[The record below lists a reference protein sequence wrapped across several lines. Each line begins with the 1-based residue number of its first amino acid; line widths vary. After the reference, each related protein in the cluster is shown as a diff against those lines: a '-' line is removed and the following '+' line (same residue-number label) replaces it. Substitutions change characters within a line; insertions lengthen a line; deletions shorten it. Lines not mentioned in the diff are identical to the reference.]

1 MKKIKRIGVLTS
13 GGDSQ
18 GMNACLKTI
27 IKMAERYEYEVIAFM
42 GGYKGL
48 ALDECKTVTSKD
60 ADMYFSVGGSFI
72 LSGRYPPFAEKKEWD
87 KAKATYKKHHLE
99 ALIVLGGD
107 GSIKG
112 AYDLSQVGLNIVVIP
127 CTIDNDVFC
136 TNKSI
141 GFDTAVNNAVSV
153 IDNIKQTMRTN
164 GRVLIAETMGRHCGE
179 IAMHAGLCSEAD
191 IIMIPEKKQSVE
203 KIIREVGK
211 QLKVGNDSP
220 TVVLSELQIDI
231 EDLSKRITETYKKEC
246 KAIVIGYVQRGGTP
260 TVQDKFLAIRMGVGA
275 MDCVLNQNFGNVVSL
290 IKDEIKFVPFEKA
303 INTKYKFNEELWQTF
318 LELKK
323 FKTIKSQMNKMKTIH

>member
-1 MKKIKRIGVLTS
+1 MKKIGILTS

-27 IKMAERYEYEVIAFM
+27 IKMAERYQYEVIAFM

-48 ALDECKTVTSKD
+48 ATDECKIVTSKD
-60 ADMYFSVGGSFI
+60 ADMYFSIGGSFI
-72 LSGRYPPFAEKKEWD
+72 LSGRYLPFMEKKEWER
-87 KAKATYKKHHLE
+87 ALAVYKKHNLE

-107 GSIKG
+107 GSIK
-112 AYDLSQVGLNIVVIP
+112 AANDLSSIGINVVVVP

-136 TNKSI
+136 TSRSI
-141 GFDTAVNNAVSV
+141 GFDTAVNNAVNA
-153 IDNIKQTMRTN
+153 IDNIQQTMKTN

-203 KIIREVGK
+203 KIVREVGK
-211 QLKVGNDSP
+211 QLKVGNESP

-231 EDLSKRITETYKKEC
+231 QELAKVITETYNREC
-246 KAIVIGYVQRGGTP
+246 KAIVVGYIQRGGTP
-260 TVQDKFLAIRMGVGA
+260 TVQDKLLAIRMGVGA
-275 MDCVLNQNFGNVVSL
+275 MDCVLKQNFGNVVAL
-290 IKDEIKFVPFEKA
+290 VKDEIKFIPFEKA
-303 INTKYKFNEELWQTF
+303 IKTKYKFNDELWQTF
-318 LELKK
+318 LQLKK
-323 FKTIKSQMNKMKTIH
+323 FKTEKKKTNAKK

>member
-1 MKKIKRIGVLTS
+1 MKKIGILTS

-27 IKMAERYEYEVIAFM
+27 ITMAERYNYEVVAFI

-48 ALDECKTVTSKD
+48 VMDEFKVVTSKD
-60 ADMYFSVGGSFI
+60 AEMFFSVGGSFI
-72 LSGRYPPFAEKKEWD
+72 LSGRYPPFVEKKEWN
-87 KAKATYKKHHLE
+87 KAKETYKKHGLE

-107 GSIKG
+107 GSIR
-112 AYDLSQVGLNIVVIP
+112 AANDLSSVGMKMVVVP

-136 TNKSI
+136 TNKAI
-141 GFDTAVNNAVSV
+141 GFDTAVNNAVDT
-153 IDNIKQTMRTN
+153 IDNIEQTMKTH

-191 IIMIPEKKQSVE
+191 IIMVPEKKQSVE

-211 QLKVGNDSP
+211 QIKAGNGSP
-220 TVVLSELQIDI
+220 TVVLSEHQIDI
-231 EDLSKRITETYKKEC
+231 DDLAQKISETYEKEC

-260 TVQDKFLAIRMGVGA
+260 TVQDKLLAIRMGVGA
-275 MDCVLNQNFGNVVSL
+275 MDCVIGKNFGNVVAL
-290 IKDEIKFVPFEKA
+290 VKDEIKFVPFEKA
-303 INTKYKFNEELWQTF
+303 IKTKYKFNDDLWQTF

-323 FKTIKSQMNKMKTIH
+323 FKTEKNSKEKKQG

>member
-1 MKKIKRIGVLTS
+1 MNKTKKIGVLAS

-27 IKMAERYEYEVIAFM
+27 IKMAERNGYEVVGFI

-48 ALDECKTVTSKD
+48 ALDECKIITSKD

-72 LSGRYPPFAEKKEWD
+72 LSGRYPQFVERSEWL
-87 KAKATYKKHHLE
+87 KAKAVYKKHKLE

-112 AYDLSQVGLNIVVIP
+112 ANDLLSVGLNVVVIP

-136 TNKSI
+136 TSKSI
-141 GFDTAVNNAVSV
+141 GFDTAVNNAVNA
-153 IDNIKQTMRTN
+153 IDNIQQTMKTN

-179 IAMHAGLCSEAD
+179 IAMHAGICSEAD

-203 KIIREVGK
+203 KIVREVGK
-211 QLKVGNDSP
+211 QLKAHNESP
-220 TVVLSELQIDI
+220 TVVLSELQIDSQKLAKYI
-231 EDLSKRITETYKKEC
+231 EKTYRKEC
-246 KAIVIGYVQRGGTP
+246 KAVVIGYVQRGGSP
-260 TVQDKFLAIRMGVGA
+260 TVQDKLLAVRMGVAA
-275 MDCVLNQNFGNVVSL
+275 MDCVLNKTFGVVTAL
-290 IKDEIKFVPFEKA
+290 VKEEIKLIPFEKA
-303 INTKYKFNEELWQTF
+303 IKTKYKFNEELWQTF

-323 FKTIKSQMNKMKTIH
+323 YKTEKKQNKQ

>member
-1 MKKIKRIGVLTS
+1 MKKIGILTS

-27 IKMAERYEYEVIAFM
+27 INMAERYNYEVMAFI

-48 ALDECKTVTSKD
+48 AEDNCKIVTSKD
-60 ADMYFSVGGSFI
+60 ADLYFGIGGSFI
-72 LSGRYPPFAEKKEWD
+72 LSGRYEPFKQKKEMN
-87 KAKATYKKHHLE
+87 KALSVYKKYKLD

-107 GSIKG
+107 GSIR
-112 AYDLSQVGLNIVVIP
+112 AANDLNALGLNVVVIP

-136 TNKSI
+136 TSKSI
-141 GFDTAVNNAVSV
+141 GFDTAVNNAVNA
-153 IDNIKQTMRTN
+153 IDNIEQTMKTN
-164 GRVLIAETMGRHCGE
+164 GRVLIAETMGRFCGE

-211 QLKVGNDSP
+211 QLNAGNDSP
-220 TVVLSELQIDI
+220 TVVLSEFQLDI
-231 EDLSKRITETYKKEC
+231 NDLAKKIEETYQKEC
-246 KAIVIGYVQRGGTP
+246 KAIVVGYVQRGGTP
-260 TVQDKFLAIRMGVGA
+260 TVQDKLLAIRMGVGA
-275 MDCVLNQNFGNVVSL
+275 MDCVLNKNFGNVVSL
-290 IKDEIKFVPFEKA
+290 IKDEIKFVPFDKA
-303 INTKYKFNEELWQTF
+303 IKAKYKFNENLWQTF

-323 FKTIKSQMNKMKTIH
+323 FKTEKKKKQN

>member
-1 MKKIKRIGVLTS
+1 MKKIGILTS

-27 IKMAERYEYEVIAFM
+27 IKMAERYNYEVIAFV

-48 ALDECKTVTSKD
+48 AMDECRMVTSKD

-72 LSGRYPPFAEKKEWD
+72 LSGRYAPFIEKKEWD
-87 KAKATYKKHHLE
+87 RAKATYKKHNLE

-107 GSIKG
+107 GSIK
-112 AYDLSQVGLNIVVIP
+112 AARDLSGVGMNVIVVP

-136 TNKSI
+136 TYRSI
-141 GFDTAVNNAVSV
+141 GFDTAVNNAVNS

-211 QLKVGNDSP
+211 QLKVGNNSP

-231 EDLSKRITETYKKEC
+231 NELAKQISETYNKEC
-246 KAIVIGYVQRGGTP
+246 KAIVIGYVQRGGNP
-260 TVQDKFLAIRMGVGA
+260 TVQDKLLAIRMGVGA
-275 MDCVLNQNFGNVVSL
+275 MDCVLNQNYGNVVSL
-290 IKDEIKFVPFEKA
+290 VKEEIKFIPFEKA

-318 LELKK
+318 LELKR
-323 FKTIKSQMNKMKTIH
+323 FKTEKKVAKK